1 MPAGAA
7 SVAFKMGTKLAP
19 EANTALWNLELLAA
33 LALAH
38 VGLVPPSL
46 CDFSHLATRST
57 SPSNE
62 ADRSSPGYSRT
73 L

>member
-7 SVAFKMGTKLAP
+7 SVAFKMRTKLAP
-19 EANTALWNLELLAA
+19 EANIALWNLELLAA

-38 VGLVPPSL
+38 AGLMPLSL
-46 CDFSHLATRST
+46 RDFSHLATRST
-57 SPSNE
+57 SSSTK